1 MIDPNNII
9 VQNNN
14 LSNTI
19 NIVNLNDFEYINP
32 YDLSDDKD
40 YKRFCKDIEKIIRNS
55 FEYKV

>member
-19 NIVNLNDFEYINP
+19 NIVNLNDFEDIP
-32 YDLSDDKD
+32 VYDLKNNTDS
-40 YKRFCKDIEKIIRNS
+40 II
-55 FEYKV
+55 YYQYY